1 VTVPEPLPDWLAD
14 ARRVCVLTGA
24 GISTD
29 SGIPDY
35 RGPNGVWTRDPDAEK
50 LVTLSYYLADP
61 DIRRRAWLMRR
72 DMGHLDVRPNA
83 GHHAL
88 ADLER
93 QGRLLALIT
102 QNVDGLHQAAGS
114 SPDRV
119 LEVHG
124 TVHEVECLTC
134 HDRTTMRSAL
144 DRVDAGEH
152 DPACL
157 VCGGILKSATVSF
170 GQELDERV
178 LAAAAEAAADC
189 DGFLAVGTSLQ
200 VWPVA
205 GLTEIAAAHG
215 ARVVIVNAEPTPF
228 DDVADLVVREPI
240 GTALPRLV
248 ARNRPR

>member
-1 VTVPEPLPDWLAD
+1 MSGAVPDVLPDWLTT
-14 ARRVCVLTGA
+14 ARRICVLTGA

-50 LVTLSYYLADP
+50 LVTLSYYVADP
-61 DIRRRAWLMRR
+61 DIRRRAWQMRR
-72 DMGHLDVRPNA
+72 DLQEGDVRPNA
-83 GHHAL
+83 GHRAV

-93 QGRLLALIT
+93 QGRLLTLIT

-114 SPDRV
+114 SPELV

-124 TVHEVECLTC
+124 TVHAVECLSC
-134 HDRTTMRSAL
+134 ADRTTMRSAL
-144 DRVDAGEH
+144 DRVDAGEP

-157 VCGGILKSATVSF
+157 RCGGILKSATVSF

-189 DGFLAVGTSLQ
+189 DVLLAVGTSLQ

-205 GLTEIAAAHG
+205 GLTEIAAASG

-228 DDVADLVVREPI
+228 DDLADLVVREPI
-240 GTALPRLV
+240 GTALPRLLV
-248 ARNRPR
+248 PED